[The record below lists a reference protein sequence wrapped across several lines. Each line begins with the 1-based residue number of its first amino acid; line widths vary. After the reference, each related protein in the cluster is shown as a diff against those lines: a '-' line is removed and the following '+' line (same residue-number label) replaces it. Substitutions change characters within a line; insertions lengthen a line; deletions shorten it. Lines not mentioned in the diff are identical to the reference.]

1 MVDVICGW
9 CQRRLSPA
17 DPAAH
22 RIAEDSHDAGYN
34 APDAPGIIF
43 SLGTQ
48 DATRIFEAPAEAQQL
63 ASAVQPREL
72 PSFAPHFG
80 APRRLFFVSPLES
93 PLKQRGV
100 QPALILAARFSS
112 ARGGTIQSLAGY
124 RLGRSAPPPYTR
136 AWCDPDSAL
145 REIRSLSHC
154 CHAPPPQVFPACT
167 CLTPDTRI
175 DTYPQREEPAAFV
188 TFFRLQNTQN
198 TGLAAKHPMDC

>member
-1 MVDVICGW
+1 M
-9 CQRRLSPA
+9 QRPRRAGHHFQPWNA
-17 DPAAH
+17 GRDPHFRSSSGSATTCKRRSAQRAAQLCPPFWGAAPPFL
-22 RIAEDSHDAGYN
+22 RFSAG
-34 APDAPGIIF
+34 
-43 SLGTQ
+43 
-48 DATRIFEAPAEAQQL
+48 EPAETARRPTGTD
-63 ASAVQPREL
+63 PRCKIL
-72 PSFAPHFG
+72 FG
-80 APRRLFFVSPLES
+80 E
-93 PLKQRGV
+93 
-100 QPALILAARFSS
+100 
-112 ARGGTIQSLAGY
+112 GGTIQSLAGY